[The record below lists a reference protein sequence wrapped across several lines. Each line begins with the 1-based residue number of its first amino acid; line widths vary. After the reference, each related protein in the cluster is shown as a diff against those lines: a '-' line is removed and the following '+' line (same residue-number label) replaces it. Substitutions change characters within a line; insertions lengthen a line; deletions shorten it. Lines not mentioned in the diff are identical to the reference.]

1 MMLRTFL
8 GRLTFTMVPSQSR
21 VRHRNRRSRQ
31 FNRSVVLSV
40 IRAPRVELMLT
51 LHEGGAISSLVYRQL
66 LSSLGLRK
74 SLAIFTAIHAVSF
87 TAGYYMM
94 DERRPASK
102 RPKLI
107 WFDRAF
113 FRDPVFW
120 SLALCFFFTVLY
132 ARVVYCLRA
141 SIGVAEHIH
150 SLVAAIWGPSSS
162 CPPSPSRRLLIWVN
176 W

>member
-1 MMLRTFL
+1 MLAA
-8 GRLTFTMVPSQSR
+8 FTGCFAFAMVPTQSR
-21 VRHRNRRSRQ
+21 VRHRDCRGRKLNR
-31 FNRSVVLSV
+31 FAVLSV
-40 IRAPRVELMLT
+40 AHASRVELILT
-51 LHEGGAISSLVYRQL
+51 LHQGGAISSLVYRQL

-87 TAGYYMM
+87 TAGYCMM

-132 ARVVYCLRA
+132 ARVVYCIRA

-162 CPPSPSRRLLIWVN
+162 CLPSPSRRLLIWVN